1 MKIENK
7 NIKIVGISLPKDILE
22 KADKKAASLYQN
34 RSEYIKNLILF
45 DLDLANLANC
55 LRPKKELTK

>member
-7 NIKIVGISLPKDILE
+7 NIKIVGISLPIDILKKADE
-22 KADKKAASLYQN
+22 KAAANYQN

-45 DLDLANLANC
+45 DLKLATVADSQ
-55 LRPKKELTK
+55 PKKGA

>member
-7 NIKIVGISLPKDILE
+7 NIKIVGISLPIDILKKADE
-22 KADKKAASLYQN
+22 KAAANYQN

-45 DLDLANLANC
+45 DIGLITVANNSQ
-55 LRPKKELTK
+55 PKKGA

>member
-7 NIKIVGISLPKDILE
+7 NIKIVGISLPIDILKKADE
-22 KADKKAASLYQN
+22 KAAANYQN

-45 DLDLANLANC
+45 DLKLATVANSQ
-55 LRPKKELTK
+55 PKKGA

>member
-7 NIKIVGISLPKDILE
+7 NIKIVGISLPIDILK
-22 KADKKAASLYQN
+22 KADAKAAAQFQN

-45 DLDLANLANC
+45 DIGLITVANNF
-55 LRPKKELTK
+55 RSKKELTK

>member
-7 NIKIVGISLPKDILE
+7 NIKIVGISLPIDILKKADE
-22 KADKKAASLYQN
+22 KAAAQFQN

-45 DLDLANLANC
+45 DIGLMTVAYNSQ
-55 LRPKKELTK
+55 PKKGA

>member
-45 DLDLANLANC
+45 DLDLASLANC
-55 LRPKKELTK
+55 LRPKKEQYK

>member
-7 NIKIVGISLPKDILE
+7 NIKIVGISLPIDILKKADE
-22 KADKKAASLYQN
+22 KAAANYQN

-45 DLDLANLANC
+45 DLKLATVADSQ
-55 LRPKKELTK
+55 PKKELTK